1 MKLQFLCGNH
11 RLELER
17 NLSKAMQIWKVGTDT
32 GQFYRDHM
40 LWLEAIPHLG
50 CAFETAEI
58 LLSNITIDHRNA
70 CERFSDTA
78 LLLSSTFKN
87 AIRIADAEDVIWVT
101 INRLEKEL
109 SANLTN
115 TAWINHHLANQ
126 YKELKRTLITNQ
138 HLIRPTKRHSSN
150 LEPAG
155 LLH

>member
-1 MKLQFLCGNH
+1 MNWFTYIIMYTTCLPFRPLHCNRKIFGGKLVGHSCRKN
-11 RLELER
+11 
-17 NLSKAMQIWKVGTDT
+17 NLNRS
-32 GQFYRDHM
+32 
-40 LWLEAIPHLG
+40 L
-50 CAFETAEI
+50 
-58 LLSNITIDHRNA
+58 TIDHRNA

-109 SANLTN
+109 SANPTN

-126 YKELKRTLITNQ
+126 YEKLKRTLITNQ